1 MSLLRR
7 RLLLAKKT
15 SGGEDL
21 PPESTTFEFPLY
33 LNTKVIEKT
42 EDFLYRS
49 RDWDDI
55 LRQLYVFY
63 DNKTDIHD
71 YILDEVLLNY
81 PVFVD
86 GYRITRAR
94 IYSGNIEEIITDNDY
109 GGGYS
114 EIIIGI
120 DGYSELYVECYR

>member
-1 MSLLRR
+1 MAASQP
-7 RLLLAKKT
+7 

-21 PPESTTFEFPLY
+21 PPESTEFEFPLY

-55 LRQLYVFY
+55 LRQLYEFY
-63 DNKTDIHD
+63 DKTDIHD

-94 IYSGNIEEIITDNDY
+94 KTSGNIEEIITDNDY

-114 EIIIGI
+114 KIIIGI
-120 DGYSELYVECYR
+120 DISELFVECYR

>member
-1 MSLLRR
+1 MRR
-7 RLLLAKKT
+7 RALLAASMP

-55 LRQLYVFY
+55 MHQLVEFY
-63 DNKTDIHD
+63 NEHSEDEE
-71 YILDEVLLNY
+71 YISEEVLLNY
-81 PVFVD
+81 PVYID
-86 GYRITRAR
+86 GYRILSAR
-94 IYSGNIEEIITDNDY
+94 NFSANIENITTDNDY

-114 EIIIGI
+114 EIIIAMDYG
-120 DGYSELYVECYR
+120 ELFVECYR

>member
-1 MSLLRR
+1 MRR
-7 RLLLAKKT
+7 RALLAASMP

-49 RDWDDI
+49 RDCDDI
-55 LRQLYVFY
+55 LRQLFNFY
-63 DNKTDIHD
+63 REQFEDAE
-71 YILDEVLLNY
+71 YISEEVLLNY
-81 PVFVD
+81 PVYID
-86 GYRITRAR
+86 GYRILSAR
-94 IYSGNIEEIITDNDY
+94 RFSGNIEEIITDNDY

-120 DGYSELYVECYR
+120 DGFLELYVECYR

>member
-1 MSLLRR
+1 MRR
-7 RLLLAKKT
+7 RALMAASKP

-21 PPESTTFEFPLY
+21 PPESTEFEFPLY

-55 LRQLYVFY
+55 MHQLVEFY
-63 DNKTDIHD
+63 NEHSEDEE
-71 YILDEVLLNY
+71 YISEEVLLNY
-81 PVFVD
+81 PVYID
-86 GYRITRAR
+86 GYRILSAR
-94 IYSGNIEEIITDNDY
+94 NFGGGIEYIITDNDY

-114 EIIIGI
+114 KIIIGI
-120 DGYSELYVECYR
+120 DGFVELYVECYR

>member
-1 MSLLRR
+1 M
-7 RLLLAKKT
+7 AKKP

-49 RDWDDI
+49 RDGDDI
-55 LRQLYVFY
+55 LRQLVNFY
-63 DNKTDIHD
+63 NEQFKDEG
-71 YILDEVLLNY
+71 YISEEVLLNY
-81 PVFVD
+81 PVYID
-86 GYRITRAR
+86 GYRILSAR
-94 IYSGNIEEIITDNDY
+94 LFTGNIEEIITENDY

-114 EIIIGI
+114 EIIIGTDSYI
-120 DGYSELYVECYR
+120 ELYVECYR